1 VSAEAGAGD
10 RALEDPFD
18 IGGTGPIELHRPGQ
32 VVDREAFLR
41 RMPNAIVACH
51 RRDAGPNLAPLWY
64 LWTGEEF
71 WISTLTW
78 TARVKNLRRDPRMSL
93 CIDDPIGGDYVTAY
107 GRVEIV
113 EDDTVRE
120 KTLALIRKYRAEED
134 VLPHWERIQEER
146 VILALRPDEMVW
158 RQW

>member
-1 VSAEAGAGD
+1 VADRQARVEVAGERDALDTAEIH
-10 RALEDPFD
+10 RV
-18 IGGTGPIELHRPGQ
+18 GP
-32 VVDREAFLR
+32 VADREAFLG

-51 RRDAGPNLAPLWY
+51 RREAAPNLAPLWY

-71 WISTLTW
+71 WVSTLTW

-107 GRVEIV
+107 GRARII
-113 EDDTVRE
+113 EDETVRE
-120 KTLALIRKYRAEED
+120 RTLALIRKYRVEED
-134 VLPHWERIQEER
+134 VLPHWNRIAAER

-158 RQW
+158 RDW